1 MCVGVCAGAG
11 AGGTRCVGTTEQP
24 EEFLYPRSG
33 RPGSASSALGAAGP
47 ALQET
52 NWARL
57 EHFLSGEEEEPRL
70 QLEKTW
76 CNPAD
81 PRSTGTVI

>member
-1 MCVGVCAGAG
+1 MQSFTNLVSN
-11 AGGTRCVGTTEQP
+11 RK
-24 EEFLYPRSG
+24 
-33 RPGSASSALGAAGP
+33 P
-47 ALQET
+47 AVMYLCRDLQET